1 MPKPLNKEKEKKMQK
16 IKVGIIGTGFTIGI
30 AKGHI
35 RAYEACPEAEI
46 TAFYDVVPE
55 RAEKYKQDLNMEKVK
70 VCSSLAEFF
79 NEVDALSICVPNNK
93 HFEIAK
99 AAVDANRHF
108 ICEKPLSV
116 SYAEGKRLVDY
127 VRGHSNKV
135 IAMVGFNYRD
145 IPAIRYM
152 KHLVDEGK
160 IGRIYSCIQQLGG
173 SRIADPVKVKREWRM
188 DKEQSGAG
196 SLPDFGSHMLD
207 LADYL
212 LAEKNGRI
220 VQVQCLKNT
229 FITERSS
236 IEGAGTLPV
245 TNDDCAVFTGIT
257 EKGTLCSF
265 YSCRIGMPFQS
276 LQITGDGGMLLF
288 NDSVPK
294 KIGMQFKE
302 KTGGYAGPL
311 EYKEIPEEF
320 FGREGHKGLIMDFL
334 KAIQG
339 DASADRGIE
348 RGLFIQD
355 LLDKIDEAAAKGS
368 RVSV

>member
-1 MPKPLNKEKEKKMQK
+1 MKK
-16 IKVGIIGTGFTIGI
+16 IKIGIIGTGFTIGV

-35 RAYEACPEAEI
+35 SAYKACPEAEI
-46 TAFYDVVPE
+46 TAFYDVLPE
-55 RAEKYKQDLNMEKVK
+55 RAEKYKKDLNMEKVK
-70 VCSSLAEFF
+70 ICSSLAEFF

-93 HFEIAK
+93 HFETAK

-108 ICEKPLSV
+108 ICEKPLSIN
-116 SYAEGKRLVDY
+116 YTEGKRLVDY

-152 KHLVDEGK
+152 KHLVDDGK

-173 SRIADPVKVKREWRM
+173 SRIADPANVKREWRM

-196 SLPDFGSHMLD
+196 SLLDFGSHMLD

-229 FITERSS
+229 FITERFS
-236 IEGAGTLPV
+236 IEGGGSLPV

-265 YSCRIGMPFQS
+265 HSCRIGMPFQS
-276 LQITGDGGMLLF
+276 LQITGEGGILLF
-288 NDSVPK
+288 NSAEPE
-294 KIGMQFKE
+294 KIGMQLKE
-302 KTGGYAGPL
+302 KSGGYTGPL

-339 DASADRGIE
+339 DACADREIE
-348 RGLFIQD
+348 RGLFIQN
-355 LLDKIDEAAAKGS
+355 LLDKIGEA
-368 RVSV
+368 SVTGGKISV